1 MSGSFIYCF
10 LPFIDLNEILNSVNP
25 KLYEFPLTTEDIDAI
40 VSLPKPRSIDRTN
53 IESNRAFFDQFITQI
68 NEWLGWFERFAD
80 ISQHIIEWLKNY
92 NVSRSNE
99 VLIKLLA
106 TRDDPRITLLEMR
119 MTIESVLK
127 LLSPFKDLRRLCDFF
142 NCSNPF
148 QVLDPGALSIDQN
161 TSKYLTDVKQFHSNN
176 TRTVQGRERVE
187 QNITIGDRQ
196 QVQWSVVSENHPCH
210 IIVEYRNNASN
221 NKHEVIFEK
230 ENVPIHKH
238 VLNGLFETQR
248 GGQLLITIDNRQ
260 ASSVKTIWYR
270 IKSTALATCHLF
282 HGIFNL
288 IFDQYYPLK
297 SQTIRESEL
306 SQILDRV
313 FSFINT
319 LLDGSISLQN
329 MKELQ
334 GIFRDRNINI
344 QEEVKKLYAN
354 RSTEQNNDAGGPA
367 CNAIG
372 NVDEGAIKR
381 ICEWLQ
387 IYQYYSHINVIL
399 ECIQKFDLL
408 PLDTEDE
415 TIGNLRRFNGKENCS
430 LKDIVQD
437 YQILQQRF
445 QSLSHQHLQL
455 IKTARDCSNVVQM
468 MKASNLYSDQGRRR
482 FQELRDNLTTQ
493 FQMQERNNMILNSWI
508 MTYTLIEP
516 FTSKAKNFDDFV
528 LRLSKLSN
536 LEENSLN
543 DIKSKC

>member
-1 MSGSFIYCF
+1 M
-10 LPFIDLNEILNSVNP
+10 NP
-25 KLYEFPLTTEDIDAI
+25 KLYEFPLTTEKIDAI
-40 VSLPKPRSIDRTN
+40 VSLPKPRRIDRNN

-68 NEWLGWFERFAD
+68 NEWFAWFERFAD

-92 NVSRSNE
+92 NVSGSNE

-106 TRDDPRITLLEMR
+106 IRDDPRITLFEMR
-119 MTIESVLK
+119 LTIESVLK

-148 QVLDPGALSIDQN
+148 QVLDPGALSTDQN
-161 TSKYLTDVKQFHSNN
+161 TSKYLTEVKQFHSNN
-176 TRTVQGRERVE
+176 TRTVQGRELAE
-187 QNITIGDRQ
+187 QIITIGDRQ

-210 IIVEYRNNASN
+210 IIVEYRNSASS
-221 NKHEVIFEK
+221 NKYEVLFEK

-270 IKSTALATCHLF
+270 IKSTALATCQLF
-282 HGIFNL
+282 HGIFNM
-288 IFDQYYPLK
+288 IFDKYYPLK
-297 SQTIRESEL
+297 SQTIRKSEL
-306 SQILDRV
+306 SKILDEV

-344 QEEVKKLYAN
+344 REEVKKLYAN
-354 RSTEQNNDAGGPA
+354 CSNEQNNDAARPA
-367 CNAIG
+367 RNAIG
-372 NVDEGAIKR
+372 NVDEGAIER

-415 TIGNLRRFNGKENCS
+415 TIGNLRRFNGNEQCS

-445 QSLSHQHLQL
+445 RSLTHQHLQL

-468 MKASNLYSDQGRRR
+468 MKTSNLYSDQGRRR

-543 DIKSKC
+543 DIKSEC